1 MQGKIG
7 EHDDREADKIE
18 DGLSG
23 IFCGYP
29 SSSRGAA
36 ECGGD
41 FGPHERRGNEALMP
55 EKAIPGSQNG
65 VVPLIGQQ
73 EGQNQVSVG
82 ADRQV

>member
-1 MQGKIG
+1 MYGEIG
-7 EHDDREADKIE
+7 EHDDGEADKIE

-29 SSSRGAA
+29 SSSAGAA

-41 FGPHERRGNEALMP
+41 FGPHEGRGNEALIP
-55 EKAIPGSQNG
+55 EKPIPGSQNG
-65 VVPLIGQQ
+65 VVPLIRQQ
-73 EGQNQVSVG
+73 EAQDQVSVG